1 MLFHSGALRRLN
13 EFGLLGVANRFSTV
27 SGGSIASAV
36 LGSRWSNLSWDAA
49 GVATNFD
56 TVEQPIYDLAG
67 NTIDVRSGLAAA
79 VPFRSAADVLSR
91 SYDRLLFGNAS
102 LQNLPDSPRFTF
114 NSTNFSTGS
123 LFRWSKEY
131 GADYMTGT
139 IFNPEVS
146 IADIVAAS
154 SAFPP
159 FLSPMTIRVP
169 GTLVDHDTQEPIL
182 HPPDRLTLTD
192 GGVYDNLAL
201 QAAESFHTVL
211 ASDGGAP
218 LDYSASPRRNW
229 LSQSLRTVHL
239 IDRQVR
245 ALRRRNLVREFTTG
259 SRLGTLWTI
268 ATPIES
274 YPVEDR
280 LHVSAASTREL
291 AALPTRLAAISA
303 ANRWRLINWGY
314 ASADAAVRSY
324 VEPSL
329 PAPDGFP
336 HPDHQL
342 D

>member
-1 MLFHSGALRRLN
+1 MLYHSGALRRLN
-13 EFGLLGVANRFSTV
+13 EFGLLGVVSRFSTV

-36 LGSRWSNLSWDAA
+36 LGSRWSSLNWDTT
-49 GVATNFD
+49 GVASNFD
-56 TVEQPIYDLAG
+56 IVEQPIYDLAG
-67 NTIDVRSGLAAA
+67 HTIDVRSGLAAA
-79 VPFRSAADVLSR
+79 IPLRSAAHALSR
-91 SYDRLLFGNAS
+91 NYDRLLFGNAS
-102 LQNLPDSPRFTF
+102 LQSLPDQPRFTF
-114 NSTNFSTGS
+114 NSTNFATGS

-131 GADYMTGT
+131 GADYLEGT

-159 FLSPMTIRVP
+159 FLSPMTISVP
-169 GTLVDHDTQEPIL
+169 GTLVNHDTREPIL
-182 HPPDRLTLTD
+182 NPPDRLTLTD
-192 GGVYDNLAL
+192 GGVYDNMGL
-201 QAAESFHTVL
+201 QAVESFHTVL

-218 LDYSASPRRNW
+218 MDYSASPRRNW

-268 ATPIES
+268 ATPMAS

-280 LHVSAASTREL
+280 LPVSSASTREL
-291 AALPTRLAAISA
+291 AGFPTRLAAISTV
-303 ANRWRLINWGY
+303 NRWRLINWGY
-314 ASADAAVRSY
+314 ASVDAAVRSY

-329 PAPDGFP
+329 PPPDGFP